1 MRAGLRAGSRVGHP
15 RSTQRAGEERHIRDL
30 DGARQRLTARGS
42 RVCGFVLASGVCG
55 AGGPGQQQQE
65 DEGCASGPAQEDAAH
80 PGAQRTK
87 SKARRRRRAAE
98 VNPLPSDGKAQVFT
112 N

>member
-30 DGARQRLTARGS
+30 ELTARGS

-65 DEGCASGPAQEDAAH
+65 DEGDARVVPHRRTRLTRGRSGQ
-80 PGAQRTK
+80 
-87 SKARRRRRAAE
+87 KARHGGGGALRR
-98 VNPLPSDGKAQVFT
+98 
-112 N
+112 

>member
-30 DGARQRLTARGS
+30 ELTARGS

-80 PGAQRTK
+80 PGAQRTN
-87 SKARRRRRAAE
+87 ARHGGGGALRR
-98 VNPLPSDGKAQVFT
+98 
-112 N
+112 

>member
-15 RSTQRAGEERHIRDL
+15 RSTQRTGEERHIRDL
-30 DGARQRLTARGS
+30 ELTARGS

-80 PGAQRTK
+80 PGAQWTN
-87 SKARRRRRAAE
+87 ARHGGGGALRR
-98 VNPLPSDGKAQVFT
+98 
-112 N
+112 